1 MEGNYVVTIKDLI
14 EDWIQARAA
23 LRQQVKK
30 LETDLVFPQAGLA
43 EHERRAIAAR
53 LKILISEFD
62 ALLKEHPNS

>member
-1 MEGNYVVTIKDLI
+1 MEGNHVVTIKDLI

-43 EHERRAIAAR
+43 DDERRSITAR
-53 LKILISEFD
+53 LKTLISEFD